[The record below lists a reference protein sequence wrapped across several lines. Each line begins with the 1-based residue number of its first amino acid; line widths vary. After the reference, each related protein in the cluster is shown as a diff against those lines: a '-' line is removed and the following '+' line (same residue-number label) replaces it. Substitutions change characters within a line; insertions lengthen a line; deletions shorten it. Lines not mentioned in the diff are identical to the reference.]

1 MNNSNIIFMST
12 DEIIVYNTLT
22 KEYLTYKAF
31 LTVKN
36 SKTTPVKL
44 VVKEMFTNSFIQIE
58 PEKTFTGKSVSEVY
72 GKFSKWLYKQD
83 LLMSN

>member
-1 MNNSNIIFMST
+1 MNNSNIIFKST

-22 KEYLTYKAF
+22 QEYLVYKAF

-58 PEKTFTGKSVSEVY
+58 PEKTITGKCVSEVY